1 MDHSV
6 TGGPFEGV
14 CLRTKRELGEFSVVD
29 SYNNSF
35 HFTIDMTLDEA
46 LYGRRY
52 TRPMCWLEPRENL
65 TLGPEVVEHTMK
77 KVKWIQERMMTS

>member
-1 MDHSV
+1 M
-6 TGGPFEGV
+6 
-14 CLRTKRELGEFSVVD
+14 EFGDITV
-29 SYNNSF
+29 
-35 HFTIDMTLDEA
+35 HFNILDEA